1 MRNGSKKHI
10 KSRSV
15 DGIKGLNTS
24 IMEKMNIEG
33 GDIVEK
39 KYQGL

>member
-1 MRNGSKKHI
+1 VRNGSKKNI

-15 DGIKGLNTS
+15 DE
-24 IMEKMNIEG
+24 IMEKMNIKG